1 MAMTLSD
8 FRQKRDTIERE
19 EQLARSA
26 AIREKLIP
34 LLLADLQGELDDIQ
48 GFTLVELCDDLEI
61 DEEAYSDLQRVA
73 KAIAQDTARASELAP
88 RIESEKLRTTKLT
101 LAVRRAEQMR
111 LAADRHDRV
120 QRSLRNTSIEYRR
133 QLDMYRDS
141 HPFFFGLDGEPLSE
155 LLEIPIPAPKVVTP
169 PATRTCAICLVDYVD
184 DNPDKFCSSR
194 CEHIAEQHGDALIQL
209 GILPKAKGKK

>member
-1 MAMTLSD
+1 MSMTLSD
-8 FRQKRDTIERE
+8 FRQKRDLIERE

-34 LLLADLQGELDDIQ
+34 LLLADLRGELAERD

-88 RIESEKLRTTKLT
+88 RIEAEKLRTAKLT

-141 HPFFFGLDGEPLSE
+141 HPFFFGPDGEPLAE
-155 LLEIPIPAPKVVTP
+155 LLEIPVPPQKTVTP
-169 PATRTCAICLVDYVD
+169 PAMRTCAICLVDYAD
-184 DNPDKFCSSR
+184 DGSDKFCSSR
-194 CEHIAEQHGDALIQL
+194 CDHIARDCQDALVQL
-209 GILPKAKGKK
+209 KVLPKSKVKK